1 MRVLFATTANLGHV
15 RPMIPLARACVDSG
29 VEVLV
34 ACPASFA
41 DRVTAAGYEAFPFDE
56 PSPEDVAAARARVGP
71 NVSRHDSNVAMIRD
85 VFGRLRGRAAL
96 PRMQEAVDT
105 WHPDLIVRE
114 PAEVAS
120 LVVAESRG
128 VPHVQS
134 SIGILETLRLLVGM
148 IGQSF
153 PDFEG
158 PAGLEPGTLL
168 AAASA
173 APLYTIVPPGFDDD
187 VPGPGEPREIHRF
200 RYVPEPEGGATTLPP
215 WGDADAP
222 LVYVTFGTVTAT
234 SPSAGAYRD
243 VLDALSRSYARV
255 LLATGPDGDPD
266 SVRPWPRNAR
276 VERVPPP
283 EVMREAQAVVTHG
296 GFGTTMTAIAS
307 GAPQVVIPQFAN
319 DQWINA
325 MRVQA
330 RGVGKALIAEPPP
343 WELLARTVT
352 DVLED
357 RSSADA
363 AADLQSQQATL
374 PPPAAMVMRLQED
387 ARALA

>member
-15 RPMIPLARACVDSG
+15 RPMIPLARACAQAG
-29 VEVLV
+29 VEVRV

-41 DRVTAAGYEAFPFDE
+41 DRVTAAGYDAFGFDE
-56 PSPEDVAAARARVGP
+56 PSADEIAGALAGLGP
-71 NVSRHDSNVAMIRD
+71 NPSRQESNLVMIRD

-96 PRMQEAVDT
+96 PRMQQVVDE
-105 WHPDLIVRE
+105 WRPDLIVRE

-128 VPHVQS
+128 IPHVQS
-134 SIGILETLRLLVGM
+134 AIGILETLRLLMGM
-148 IGQSF
+148 IGHSF
-153 PDFEG
+153 ADFEG
-158 PAGLEPGTLL
+158 SAGLEPGSLL
-168 AAASA
+168 AAASE

-187 VPGPGEPREIHRF
+187 VPGPGEPRAIHRF
-200 RYVPEPEGGATTLPP
+200 RYNPAPEGPETDLPR

-234 SPSAGAYRD
+234 SPAAGAYRD
-243 VLDALSRSYARV
+243 VIDALSRVYARV
-255 LLATGPDGDPD
+255 LVAIGPDGDPD
-266 SVRPWPRNAR
+266 SVRPWPRNAH

-283 EVMREAQAVVTHG
+283 EVMRSAQAVVTHG
-296 GFGTTMTAIAS
+296 GFGTTMTALAS

-330 RGVGKALIAEPPP
+330 TGVGKALIAEPPP

-352 DVLED
+352 EVVED
-357 RSSADA
+357 RSSADTA
-363 AADLQSQQATL
+363 AELQQEQCTL
-374 PPPAAMVMRLQED
+374 PPPEAMVMRMRD
-387 ARALA
+387 DALALR